1 MGLGRR
7 SWCYKA
13 VCHSALAVLAVA
25 SLPQLGQAQ
34 QVEQGKNDAVFMYRG
49 ADRDPLLLQKA
60 REEGRLVWYTSMA
73 QTESVPFIKAF
84 EAKYGVKVE
93 LWRAS
98 SDKVRQRTLTEAQ
111 ARRFTVD
118 VIEMTG
124 AEMESLARERLLS
137 PFHSP
142 YIADLPAALVPPH
155 REWVPSRLNI
165 LVVAYNTNKVKRE
178 DLPATY
184 EGFLDPKWKGMMA
197 LESGDFDWMASMI
210 EAMGTERGMS
220 FFRRLGEMRPE
231 LRKGHTL
238 LAELVTAGEVP
249 VGLTV
254 YNSNVESMKRRG
266 GPIDW
271 VPVQPVVANPQAMA
285 LAKNAPHPH
294 AALLFMDFILS
305 PEGQQLLNSM
315 GRIPSSL
322 KVQSKLKNFPLTTI
336 KPATVL
342 DESTKWLTVWEN
354 FFVKK

>member
-1 MGLGRR
+1 MGLDWR

-13 VCHSALAVLAVA
+13 VCHSALAVVAVA
-25 SLPQLGQAQ
+25 LLPQLAQGQQA
-34 QVEQGKNDAVFMYRG
+34 EPGKNDAVFMYRG
-49 ADRDPLLLQKA
+49 ADRDPRLLQKA

-73 QTESVPFIKAF
+73 QTESVPLTKAF

-98 SDKVRQRTLTEAQ
+98 SDKVRQRMLTEAQ
-111 ARRFTVD
+111 GKRFTAD
-118 VIEMTG
+118 VVEMTG

-142 YIADLPAALVPPH
+142 YLADLPPALVPQH

-165 LVVAYNTNKVKRE
+165 LVVAFNTNKVKRE

-197 LESGDFDWMASMI
+197 LESGDFDWMATMI
-210 EAMGTERGMS
+210 EVMGRERGMA

-238 LAELVTAGEVP
+238 LAELITAGEVP

-271 VPVQPVVANPQAMA
+271 APVQPVVANPQAMA
-285 LAKNAPHPH
+285 LTKHAPHPH
-294 AALLFMDFILS
+294 AALLFMDFMLS
-305 PEGQQLLNSM
+305 PEGQELLNSM

-322 KVQSKLKNFPLTTI
+322 KVHSKLKNFPITNV
-336 KPATVL
+336 KPAIVL
-342 DESTKWLTVWEN
+342 DESAKWLTLWDDL
-354 FFVKK
+354 FVKK

>member
-1 MGLGRR
+1 MSSGWRH
-7 SWCYKA
+7 WCYKTA
-13 VCHSALAVLAVA
+13 CQAALAVLAAA
-25 SLPQLGQAQ
+25 SLAQLAQAQ
-34 QVEQGKNDAVFMYRG
+34 QSDQGKNDAAFMYRG
-49 ADRDPLLLQKA
+49 ADREPRLLQKA

-73 QTESVPFIKAF
+73 QTESVPLIQAF

-98 SDKVRQRTLTEAQ
+98 SDKVRQRILTEAQ
-111 ARRFTVD
+111 GKRFTAD
-118 VIEMTG
+118 VIEMTSP
-124 AEMESLARERLLS
+124 EMESLTRERLLS

-142 YIADLPAALVPPH
+142 YLVDLPPALVPPH
-155 REWVPSRLNI
+155 QEWVPSRLNI
-165 LVVAYNTNKVKRE
+165 LVVAYNTNKVKRA

-197 LESGDFDWMASMI
+197 LESGDFDWMATMTQT
-210 EAMGTERGMS
+210 MGTERGMA
-220 FFRRLGEMRPE
+220 FFRRLGEMHPQ

-238 LAELVTAGEVP
+238 LAELVAAGEVP

-266 GPIDW
+266 APIDW
-271 VPVQPVVANPQAMA
+271 VPVQPVVANPQGIA
-285 LAKNAPHPH
+285 LAKHAPHPH

-305 PEGQQLLNSM
+305 PEGQQLLDSM

-322 KVQSKLKNFPLTTI
+322 KVQSKLKNFPMTTI
-336 KPATVL
+336 KPAIVL
-342 DESTKWLTVWEN
+342 DESAKWLTVWEG

>member
-1 MGLGRR
+1 MDSGRR
-7 SWCYKA
+7 SWYYKA
-13 VCHSALAVLAVA
+13 ICHSALAVLAVA
-25 SLPQLGQAQ
+25 SLAQLAHAQ
-34 QVEQGKNDAVFMYRG
+34 QGKNDAVFMYRG
-49 ADRDPLLLQKA
+49 ADRDAQLVQKA
-60 REEGRLVWYTSMA
+60 REEGRVVWYTAMA
-73 QTESVPFIKAF
+73 QTESVPVTKAF
-84 EAKYGVKVE
+84 EAKYGIKVE

-98 SDKVRQRTLTEAQ
+98 SDKLRQRILTEAQ
-111 ARRFTVD
+111 AKRFTVD
-118 VIEMTG
+118 VIEMTSP
-124 AEMESLARERLLS
+124 ETESLSRERLLS

-142 YIADLPAALVPPH
+142 YIADLPPALVPPH

-197 LESGDFDWMASMI
+197 LESGDFDWMATMI

-266 GPIDW
+266 APIDW
-271 VPVQPVVANPQAMA
+271 VPVQPVVANPQGIA

-315 GRIPSSL
+315 GRIPSSV
-322 KVQSKLKNFPLTTI
+322 KVQSKLKNFPMTTF

-342 DESTKWLTVWEN
+342 DDANKWLALWEDL
-354 FFVKK
+354 FVKK